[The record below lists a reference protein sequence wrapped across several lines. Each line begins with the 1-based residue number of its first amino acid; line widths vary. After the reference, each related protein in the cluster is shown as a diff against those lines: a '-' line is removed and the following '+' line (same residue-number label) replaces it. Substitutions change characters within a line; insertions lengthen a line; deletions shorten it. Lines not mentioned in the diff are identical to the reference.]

1 MQELNQ
7 LLANLHN
14 EWLNKRPIDLNTLT
28 KLNNLFH
35 ALNRK
40 ENKPLYLT
48 LTYTYIGHKKTLQ
61 GICNYCQLHID
72 HRLKKN
78 ILWCELI
85 IWRKRK
91 KISYGHVKTIKYQKT
106 IQLNIP
112 IINLIALESFNIP
125 PILSQSFST

>member
-1 MQELNQ
+1 MEELNQ
-7 LLANLHN
+7 LLTNLRN
-14 EWLNKRPIDLNTLT
+14 EWLHKKTVDLNTLT
-28 KLNNLFH
+28 KLNDLFRF
-35 ALNRK
+35 LNRK

-61 GICNYCQLHID
+61 GKCNYCQLNID

-91 KISYGHVKTIKYQKT
+91 KISYGHVKTIKYRKT

-112 IINLIALESFNIP
+112 IINLITL
-125 PILSQSFST
+125 QSFSIPPVFIQKFST

>member
-7 LLANLHN
+7 LLANLRN

-61 GICNYCQLHID
+61 GICNYCQLNID

-112 IINLIALESFNIP
+112 IINLITLESFSIP